1 MNRSLTW
8 IQSDILNPRIANL
21 RFDRV
26 ALIGLQK
33 YNLRGMIKT
42 TSNTTKEVIN
52 WKNNTH

>member
-33 YNLRGMIKT
+33 YNLRAMIRTK
-42 TSNTTKEVIN
+42 SNTT
-52 WKNNTH
+52 